1 MKSIIASIMLAL
13 TLATA
18 GLLPTYEGTSVPDL
32 EAINPA
38 ATEIAVFEAVGI
50 EADEGFCLYEYE
62 LQSER
67 EATATCAIYWVVVD
81 AADCERVNVRTFSW
95 TEDDGEH
102 YGVAVT
108 VFLPSLVS

>member
-13 TLATA
+13 TLAA
-18 GLLPTYEGTSVPDL
+18 SGWLPVYNGTSVPDL
-32 EAINPA
+32 KAVNPN
-38 ATEIAVFEAVGI
+38 ATEIAVFEAVGV
-50 EADEGFCLYEYE
+50 EADTGFCLWEYE
-62 LQSER
+62 LPTER

-95 TEDDGEH
+95 TEDNVEH
-102 YGVAVT
+102 WGVAVT